1 MRWIVITLCLSGCS
15 TSFQTTLNPANPY
28 HQIPVGSKLVL
39 KQPLQVSAERSR
51 VFIQLG
57 ETMQL
62 EDFDRYQANCN
73 FELRELAA
81 QAQTI
86 QPQTF
91 TINRVEGLMVE
102 VVKTDSTYGVVSVGL
117 NDQGTPMVTQGYH
130 FWFDAE
136 QRSNVM
142 RFSCRGAFGDMW
154 ASQPPSIDEIQQ
166 TLGDLAELQLAI

>member
-1 MRWIVITLCLSGCS
+1 MRWIVVALCLSGCS
-15 TSFQTTLNPANPY
+15 SNFQTTLNTANPY

-39 KQPLQVSAERSR
+39 KQPLQVSAQQSR
-51 VFIQLG
+51 LFIQQG

-73 FELRELAA
+73 FELRERGER
-81 QAQTI
+81 AQTI
-86 QPQTF
+86 NPQTF

-102 VVKTDSTYGVVSVGL
+102 VVKTSSTNGFVSVGL

-136 QRSNVM
+136 PRSEVM
-142 RFSCRGAFGDMW
+142 RLSCRGAFDDMW
-154 ASQPPSIDEIQQ
+154 ASHPPSIEEIKQ
-166 TLGDLAELQLAI
+166 TLGNLAELQLAI